1 MHGIVVVNSFLE
13 DRMTDMQG
21 WGAGRPTD
29 FSYLDRRP
37 LAVGCQHPGRRTRA
51 ALTSE
56 GSAC

>member
-1 MHGIVVVNSFLE
+1 MVNSFLE

-29 FSYLDRRP
+29 HSHLGRRP
-37 LAVGCQHPGRRTRA
+37 LTAECPHLGRRVHK